1 MGYIIQLEKRPNR
14 ENYFTEERYNTGEYA
29 GYFENVRPAK
39 WDGLIGDEIS
49 ANANVKAELVKCA
62 IPDANIGLT
71 PLEDPHVLLYI
82 HRKKHMRELYIK
94 LIHIATCGLDETDT
108 QQFWRI
114 KQELAGVNDVWIDS
128 SEYGLNPLNVFI
140 DEFCEDCYFY
150 IGSIFY
156 FD

>member
-1 MGYIIQLEKRPNR
+1 MGYIIQLEKRLNR
-14 ENYFTEERYNTGEYA
+14 EKYFTEERYNTGEYA

-39 WDGLIGDEIS
+39 WEGLVGEDLSE
-49 ANANVKAELVKCA
+49 NAEVKADLVKCV
-62 IPDANIGLT
+62 IPDANVSL
-71 PLEDPHVLLYI
+71 PLLESSHVFLYI
-82 HRKKHMRELYIK
+82 NRKKHMRELYIK
-94 LIHIATCGLDETDT
+94 LIQIATCGLDETDT

-140 DEFCEDCYFY
+140 DEFCEDCYLH

>member
-1 MGYIIQLEKRPNR
+1 MGYIIQLEKRPDK
-14 ENYFTEERYNTGEYA
+14 ENYFTEDRYNTGEYA
-29 GYFENVRPAK
+29 GNFENIRPAK

-82 HRKKHMRELYIK
+82 NRKKHMRELYIK

-108 QQFWRI
+108 QQFWRV
-114 KQELAGVNDVWIDS
+114 KRELAGVNDVWIDS

>member
-1 MGYIIQLEKRPNR
+1 MGYIIQLEKRPDK
-14 ENYFTEERYNTGEYA
+14 ENYFTEDRYNTGEYA

-39 WDGLIGDEIS
+39 WGGLVGEALS
-49 ANANVKAELVKCA
+49 ENAEVKTDLVKCV
-62 IPDANIGLT
+62 IPDADVGSFLPEN
-71 PLEDPHVLLYI
+71 PHVLLCFN
-82 HRKKHMRELYIK
+82 RKKHMRELYIK

-114 KQELAGVNDVWIDS
+114 KQEIAGVNDVWIDS

-140 DEFCEDCYFY
+140 DEFSEDYCFY
-150 IGSIFY
+150 IGPIFC

>member
-14 ENYFTEERYNTGEYA
+14 ENHFTEERYNTGEYV
-29 GYFENVRPAK
+29 GYFENVRPAR
-39 WDGLIGDEIS
+39 WDGLIGNEIS
-49 ANANVKAELVKCA
+49 ANASVKADLVKSV
-62 IPDANIGLT
+62 IPDAAVSL
-71 PLEDPHVLLYI
+71 PLLESTHVFLYI
-82 HRKKHMRELYIK
+82 DRKKHMRELYIK

-114 KQELAGVNDVWIDS
+114 KQEFAGVNDVWIDS

-140 DEFCEDCYFY
+140 DEYAENCYFY
-150 IGSIFY
+150 VGSIFY